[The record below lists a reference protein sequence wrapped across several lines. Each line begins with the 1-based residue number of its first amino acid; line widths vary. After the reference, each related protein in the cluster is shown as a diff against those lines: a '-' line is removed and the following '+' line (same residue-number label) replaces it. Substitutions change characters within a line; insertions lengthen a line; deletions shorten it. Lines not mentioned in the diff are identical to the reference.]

1 MKTLIIILFFTVQF
15 TFSQNFEIKGNSVVN
30 NKGKINVKRRNV
42 NIEENANVNNSGTI
56 TIEDRTLNSEGNIN
70 NTNGKL
76 ILNYQGGTVLSQ
88 QEIKGYVEFVHQ
100 NNQFIPAVLFD
111 SVVFNGG
118 TKFLRPN
125 IRTNRID
132 FGVSSFFQSQNST
145 DIRVE
150 DPDDLGIPKLYSHK
164 NTDHN
169 GTVNRN
175 GSTGIEFILFTDS
188 TFSQINGTGS
198 FKNLELDKE
207 NGSTITRGGWK
218 VEKKLTLRNGVLY
231 NSNDQN
237 FTLED
242 GSVIDIVDGNFAI
255 VDEAGITRYPQSRLN
270 MAPNF
275 EGKINVHYTG
285 EGEIEIGPEMPREN
299 DILNILIVEN
309 TEGTTFTRDAY
320 VNDRLTVG
328 SNIYMDSDSDGD
340 GINDKQNTLY
350 YTAENLGIDF
360 ENQGAEIIGNFA
372 RTNLS
377 SDANQTFNN
386 AFTWVEFRNEGNDLS
401 NNGGQ
406 IDTFQVRIEPN
417 TFYDENNYGGEEVFE
432 KVKRKILLTAK
443 DENGNDITD
452 VNDVRLG
459 YAWRHDDNLSEP
471 INETPDNIDVPF
483 NEMILKRWSTD
494 TEFWEEQLNA
504 STPIKVPAAQ
514 FAYANANLDG
524 KLGEFSI
531 GLTIARFLNLMAKA
545 VMEGAYSGG
554 DTMRTTLQ
562 DSLILPNTPPAEY
575 PYNLDPF
582 RDEIIVENF
591 PEGVVDWIVLEFR
604 DGGELASETKYYKTC
619 FLTKNGTI
627 VDTNGSSQIQMSSEK
642 TGINAKGGGNYYLAI
657 RHRNHLTVVTK
668 NPIPSSSREATEI
681 VDFSDPEFV
690 YGGASQL
697 KVLGIDSQGN
707 RINGLVAGNVERIS
721 TFTDPLTSINTGE
734 QYIGVEDV
742 DFIAPFLG
750 YWDLNPKNRYLRSD
764 VNLDGIIT
772 VRDYNISWNN
782 RGRISLIE

>member
-1 MKTLIIILFFTVQF
+1 MKTLIIIIFFAAQF
-15 TFSQNFEIKGNSVVN
+15 TLSQNFEIKGNSVVN

-42 NIEENANVNNSGTI
+42 NIDQQANLNNSGTI

-70 NTNGKL
+70 NDNGKL

-111 SVVFNGG
+111 TVVFTGG

-125 IRTNRID
+125 NRTNRID
-132 FGVSSFFQSQNST
+132 FGVASLFQSQSTT

-150 DPDDLGIPKLYSHK
+150 NPDDLGIPKLYSHK
-164 NTDHN
+164 NTEHN

-175 GSTGIEFILFTDS
+175 GSTGIEFILNTDS
-188 TFSQINGTGS
+188 TYSQTNGTGS
-198 FKNLELDKE
+198 FKYLELDKE

-242 GSVIDIVDGNFAI
+242 GSVINIIDGNFVM

-270 MAPNF
+270 MAPVF
-275 EGKINVHYTG
+275 EGKINVQYTG
-285 EGEIEIGPEMPREN
+285 EGDMEIGPEMPLGK
-299 DILNILIVEN
+299 DVLNILVVEN

-350 YTAENLGIDF
+350 YVAENSGIDF
-360 ENQGAEIIGNFA
+360 ENQSAEIIGNFA

-386 AFTWVEFRNEGNDLS
+386 AYTWVEFRSAGADLKTS
-401 NNGGQ
+401 GGQ

-417 TFYDENNYGGEEVFE
+417 TFYDEDNFGGQEVFE
-432 KVKRKILLTAK
+432 KVRRKIQLSAK
-443 DENGNDITD
+443 DDNGNEIAD
-452 VNDVRLG
+452 VNNIRVG
-459 YAWRHDDNLSEP
+459 YAWKHDDDLLNP
-471 INETPDNIDVPF
+471 VNETPNNAEVPF
-483 NEMILKRWSTD
+483 NEMILQRWSND
-494 TEFWEEQLNA
+494 VNDWVEQTNA
-504 STPIKVPAAQ
+504 TSPTKVPANQ
-514 FAYANANLDG
+514 FAFASARLDG
-524 KLGEFSI
+524 KLGNFAI

-545 VMEGAYSGG
+545 VLEGAYSGG
-554 DTMRTTLQ
+554 DTMRTTLL

-582 RDEIIVENF
+582 RNEIFVENF

-604 DGGELASETKYYKTC
+604 DGAEIASNTKYYKTC
-619 FLTKNGTI
+619 FLTKDGTI
-627 VDTNGSSQIQMSSEK
+627 LDTNGSSQIQVSSEK
-642 TGINAKGGGNYYLAI
+642 TGINA
-657 RHRNHLTVVTK
+657 R
-668 NPIPSSSREATEI
+668 
-681 VDFSDPEFV
+681 
-690 YGGASQL
+690 
-697 KVLGIDSQGN
+697 
-707 RINGLVAGNVERIS
+707 
-721 TFTDPLTSINTGE
+721 FT
-734 QYIGVEDV
+734 
-742 DFIAPFLG
+742 
-750 YWDLNPKNRYLRSD
+750 
-764 VNLDGIIT
+764 
-772 VRDYNISWNN
+772 
-782 RGRISLIE
+782 